1 MLPPVSP
8 PLSLQPPARN
18 KAGVTNQP
26 LLAPSPSFGLQPNWQ
41 HINTEAFTCFR
52 NGLLPNAVL
61 AVVVTALPVGI
72 LALPHYAAG
81 LVFAG
86 TCALDTARGA
96 VLGLCPWLNPMP
108 HLKRLGVAALRL
120 FGHG

>member
-1 MLPPVSP
+1 MLSPVSP
-8 PLSLQPPARN
+8 YNLQPPLRA
-18 KAGVTNQP
+18 KVPSQ
-26 LLAPSPSFGLQPNWQ
+26 LLPAPSPTFGLTPNWQ
-41 HINTEAFTCFR
+41 RINTEALTCFR

-72 LALPHYAAG
+72 IALPNYAAG

-96 VLGLCPWLNPMP
+96 LLGLYPWLNPRP
-108 HLKRLGVAALRL
+108 HLKRLGQTLL
-120 FGHG
+120 NLLSHGKG